1 MERLS
6 RIMHWKTQQKMS
18 ATLSLRPAHHLYT
31 RLMQDCLLRSRPS
44 ETIQVGSKAAII
56 SQRLPLRK
64 VIALGIL
71 ELFDA
76 AGQSF
81 HNFRDVVTR
90 QAEGCSP
97 ETSEISLSGLRLVC
111 GHLRSIARIFLLTVA
126 QKLKSKGFM
135 SGDRFG
141 KSKDVMPASF
151 LAATPLAD
159 LYPAGSLSSRTRQGP
174 RTSGYSLARHRCNGL
189 EYM

>member
-1 MERLS
+1 MQLSCGRGCVSRAAQPRRWECPAGQDCTMERLS
-6 RIMHWKTQQKMS
+6 GIMHWKTQQKMS

-81 HNFRDVVTR
+81 HNFRDVVTH
-90 QAEGCSP
+90 Q
-97 ETSEISLSGLRLVC
+97 TS
-111 GHLRSIARIFLLTVA
+111 
-126 QKLKSKGFM
+126 
-135 SGDRFG
+135 
-141 KSKDVMPASF
+141 
-151 LAATPLAD
+151 
-159 LYPAGSLSSRTRQGP
+159 
-174 RTSGYSLARHRCNGL
+174 
-189 EYM
+189 